1 MDYRSYRFNRK
12 ERLRCGVEA
21 ALIAGIVALCF
32 YNSPLAFAGYPLVL
46 FWYSREKKEQLV
58 ERRKRELQLQFKD
71 AVQGMA
77 AALEAGYS
85 AENAVREAKK
95 DLQLIYP
102 ERADMVQELAAM
114 HRKLDANQTIEEA
127 VRDFAFRSGLE
138 EAQVFA
144 EIFAAGKR
152 NGGDLIAIM
161 KDTARTIAQTV
172 DTERQVAAVLASR
185 RYEQKIM
192 SVIPFAMILYLR
204 LGCPG
209 FLDPVYG
216 NVAGSVIMTACLGL
230 YLGARYMG
238 KKMLE
243 IEV

>member
-1 MDYRSYRFNRK
+1 MDYRTYRFDRK
-12 ERLRCGVEA
+12 EKLRYGAEA
-21 ALIAGIVALCF
+21 AVITGIMALCF
-32 YNSPLAFAGYPLVL
+32 YNSPLAFAAYPLVL
-46 FWYSREKKEQLV
+46 FWYFREKKEELAGK
-58 ERRKRELQLQFKD
+58 RRKELQLQFKD

-77 AALEAGYS
+77 AALAAGYS
-85 AENAVREAKK
+85 AENAIREAGK
-95 DLQLIYP
+95 DLRLIYP

-114 HRKLDANQTIEEA
+114 QRKLDANQTIEEA
-127 VRDFAFRSGLE
+127 VRDVAFRSGLE

-144 EIFAAGKR
+144 EIFAVGKR

-172 DTERQVAAVLASR
+172 DTERQVASALASR
-185 RYEQKIM
+185 KYEQKIM
-192 SVIPFAMILYLR
+192 NVIPFAMVLYLR

-216 NVAGSVIMTACLGL
+216 NAAGIAVMTACLGL
-230 YLGARYMG
+230 YLTARYMG
-238 KKMLE
+238 SKMLE